1 MSVTSSSINPTPG
14 QSLNPRARATLLAFA
29 TGLALALLQFSYF
42 FLLEAYLTSRASSF
56 FVALFFWLIGFLA
69 GLNLRSDRA
78 FPVLAAT
85 APLAYYVALT
95 ALSAFP
101 YRLELLAP
109 VGGCI
114 AVSGMLAGAFF
125 PFAARRFTRV
135 KSLLLHENNGF
146 IVGLLLVLMLSIF
159 HGRLL
164 LVAAP
169 AAGIA
174 LWHVAGARTNS
185 ATWLAARVVGL
196 ADGLRETQSQPPR
209 RG

>member
-85 APLAYYVALT
+85 APLAYYVALAGLST
-95 ALSAFP
+95 FLPPAL
-101 YRLELLAP
+101 LVP

-114 AVSGMLAGAFF
+114 AVSGCFAGAFF
-125 PFAARRFTRV
+125 RSP
-135 KSLLLHENNGF
+135 
-146 IVGLLLVLMLSIF
+146 
-159 HGRLL
+159 HG
-164 LVAAP
+164 VSP
-169 AAGIA
+169 G
-174 LWHVAGARTNS
+174 
-185 ATWLAARVVGL
+185 
-196 ADGLRETQSQPPR
+196 
-209 RG
+209 